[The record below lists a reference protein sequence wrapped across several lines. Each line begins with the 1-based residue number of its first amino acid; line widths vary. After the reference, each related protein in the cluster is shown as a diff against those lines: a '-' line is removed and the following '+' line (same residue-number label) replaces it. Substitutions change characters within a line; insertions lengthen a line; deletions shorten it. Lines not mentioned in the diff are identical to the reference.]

1 MPRIMFQEV
10 VCRRRSTR
18 RKWYTV
24 PLSLA
29 AHICLFAIV
38 VIIPLIATDS
48 SLPVP
53 ARSMLPYV
61 AANVAPSPP
70 PAGDDRRPS
79 PSSMPSAGRNAAPIE
94 APDEV
99 TMESGIVTE
108 PTAMGIGNL
117 DGLFDERGTG
127 VVSIEQPPP
136 IAPAHSEPIRP
147 GGEIRPPV
155 RIRNV
160 VPVYPI
166 LAKRSKVQGVVMIE
180 AIIGADGK
188 VDNARVIRS
197 IPLLDDAALEAVRS
211 WEYTPTLLNGKP
223 TPVIMTVTVQF
234 TLN

>member
-1 MPRIMFQEV
+1 MD
-10 VCRRRSTR
+10 ST
-18 RKWYTV
+18 
-24 PLSLA
+24 
-29 AHICLFAIV
+29 
-38 VIIPLIATDS
+38 
-48 SLPVP
+48 PV
-53 ARSMLPYV
+53 S
-61 AANVAPSPP
+61 
-70 PAGDDRRPS
+70 
-79 PSSMPSAGRNAAPIE
+79 
-94 APDEV
+94 
-99 TMESGIVTE
+99 
-108 PTAMGIGNL
+108 
-117 DGLFDERGTG
+117 
-127 VVSIEQPPP
+127 VSIEQPPP
-136 IAPAHSEPIRP
+136 IAPARGEPIRP

-166 LAKRSKVQGVVMIE
+166 LAKRSKVQGVVIIE